1 LKYRAKTG
9 VKKSCK
15 ICKIKNNAKNSSFN
29 PIFRVDF
36 RTKSNKE
43 LLELIPLIISFNSRK
58 KMMKQFRLYSW
69 DEQVNEL

>member
-9 VKKSCK
+9 VQKSCK
-15 ICKIKNNAKNSSFN
+15 ICKNNAQNSSFN

-36 RTKSNKE
+36 RTQSNKE
-43 LLELIPLIISFNSRK
+43 LLELISLIISFNSRK
-58 KMMKQFRLYSW
+58 QMMKQFRLYSW